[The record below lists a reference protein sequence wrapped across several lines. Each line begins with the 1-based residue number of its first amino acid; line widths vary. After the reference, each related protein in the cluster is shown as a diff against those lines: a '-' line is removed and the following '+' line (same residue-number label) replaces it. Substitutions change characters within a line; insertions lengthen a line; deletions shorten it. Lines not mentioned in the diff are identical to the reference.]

1 MKVLVT
7 GANGFLG
14 RRVIASLLAS
24 PHPPARIVAADIA
37 EGAFDDPRVVAKA
50 GDVADPEFV
59 STIVEPDVDVVF
71 HLAAVLSG
79 QAEAEF
85 DLGLRVN
92 VEGTYHLLQKCRTL
106 PKPVR
111 VVFSSTVAVFGGPLP
126 EIVPETMAV
135 WPQSSYG
142 TAKSIG
148 EYLIND
154 FSRRGFIDGIAV
166 RVPTVA
172 IRPGK
177 PNSAVSSFVSGII
190 REPVNGVDT
199 VCPVPLDTRLWICSP
214 DAATANIV
222 HAARVPGEAL
232 GPWRTVN
239 LPGLTVTPA
248 EMLDSLERLAG
259 PDARAR
265 VRVEIDDRIAG
276 LMGAWPGA
284 FDLARPLA
292 LGFTRDASVD
302 DVVTQ
307 YLRFVAHG

>member
-1 MKVLVT
+1 MTVLVT

-14 RRVIASLLAS
+14 RRVIAALLAG
-24 PHPPARIVAADIA
+24 PHPPERVVAADLTA
-37 EGAFDDPRVVAKA
+37 GEFDDPRVVARS
-50 GDVADPEFV
+50 GDVADPSFIAD
-59 STIVEPDVDVVF
+59 IVAPDVDVVF

-92 VEGTYHLLQKCRTL
+92 VEGTYYLLQTL
-106 PKPVR
+106 RRLQRPVR
-111 VVFSSTVAVFGGPLP
+111 VVFSSTVAVFGGALP

-154 FSRRGFIDGIAV
+154 FSRRGFVDGIAV

-177 PNSAVSSFVSGII
+177 PNSAVSSFVSGIV
-190 REPVNGVDT
+190 REPVHGIDSI
-199 VCPVPLDTRLWICSP
+199 CPVPLDTRMWICSP
-214 DAATANIV
+214 DTATANLV
-222 HAARVPGEAL
+222 HAARVPGDAL

-239 LPGLTVTPA
+239 LPGITVTPA
-248 EMLDSLERLAG
+248 QMLDSLERLAG
-259 PDARAR
+259 LEARAR
-265 VRVEIDDRIAG
+265 VRVEIDDRIAR
-276 LMGAWPGA
+276 LMTAWPGA
-284 FDLARPLA
+284 FDLTRPLA
-292 LGFTRDASVD
+292 LGFVRDRDVD
-302 DVVTQ
+302 DVVGQ
-307 YLRFVAHG
+307 YVRSVG

>member
-1 MKVLVT
+1 MNVLVT

-24 PHPPARIVAADIA
+24 PAAPDRLVAADLTA
-37 EGAFDDPRVVAKA
+37 GDFDDPHVVAIA
-50 GDVADPEFV
+50 GDVANPDFIGSV
-59 STIVEPDVDVVF
+59 VEPDVDVVF

-92 VEGTYHLLQKCRTL
+92 VEGTYHLLQRCRAL
-106 PKPVR
+106 ARPVR

-126 EIVPETMAV
+126 EVVPETMAV

-154 FSRRGFIDGIAV
+154 FSRRGFVDGIAV

-190 REPVNGVDT
+190 REPVAGIDS

-214 DAATANIV
+214 DAATANLV
-222 HAARVPGEAL
+222 HAARVPGDAL

-248 EMLDSLERLAG
+248 QMLDSLERLVG
-259 PDARAR
+259 PEARAR
-265 VRVEIDDRIAG
+265 VRVEIDDRIAR

-284 FDLARPLA
+284 FDLTRPLA
-292 LGFTRDASVD
+292 LGFVKDSDVD
-302 DVVTQ
+302 DVVGQ
-307 YLRFVAHG
+307 YLAFVGR